1 MQLNWIVDPGHGW
14 LIVDMSELEA
24 LKIKDEISSY
34 SYHKDGIAY
43 LEEDYDA
50 TVYLTAVMEQRG
62 IPPVDLDSKVIHLNN
77 DAPCRAYS
85 RF

>member
-1 MQLNWIVDPGHGW
+1 MQLNWIADPGHAW

-34 SYHKDGIAY
+34 SYHRNDIAY
-43 LEEDYDA
+43 LEEDCDA
-50 TVYLTAVMEQRG
+50 DIYIQAVIDQRG
-62 IPPVDLDSKVIHLNN
+62 VNSADLDSKVIQLNN
-77 DAPCRAYS
+77 DAPCRSYS